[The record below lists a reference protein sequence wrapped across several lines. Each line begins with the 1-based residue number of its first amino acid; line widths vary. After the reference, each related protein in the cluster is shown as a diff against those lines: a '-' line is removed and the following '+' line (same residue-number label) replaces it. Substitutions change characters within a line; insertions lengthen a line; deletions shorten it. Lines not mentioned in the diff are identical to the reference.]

1 MKFVERFKDNP
12 VTTFLGSVVC
22 IIATWFIVSMQKV
35 LLTADSE
42 RLWLI
47 IGVTIA
53 LYGVG
58 VALILSPDLYLKKF
72 FKEEKSEQNSK

>member
-1 MKFVERFKDNP
+1 MKFKDRLFDNP
-12 VTTFLGSVVC
+12 VTTILGSVVC
-22 IIATWFIVSMQKV
+22 AVATWFIISMQKV

-47 IGVTIA
+47 IGVTVA

-58 VALILSPDLYLKKF
+58 VALILSPDLFLRKFKKA
-72 FKEEKSEQNSK
+72 EELDKDK